1 MELSGQRTDALELEL
16 GNRVAQIRVLALLWL
31 DQPCDLEHVILNFL
45 VLVSLSS
52 N

>member
-16 GNRVAQIRVLALLWL
+16 RNRVAQIRVLALLWL